1 MKDECVVQDC
11 LPQTHEQDNVDHN
24 QPTMMLFVTHI
35 LYVDVFSALS
45 KVY

>member
-1 MKDECVVQDC
+1 MKDECVVQDY

-24 QPTMMLFVTHI
+24 KTAMMLFVTHI

-45 KVY
+45 EVY